1 MSASR
6 KKSDRLAWFKLDAG
20 AFLTVT
26 NGLPASHVGIL
37 SRLMCSYWT
46 QGASLPSNE
55 KVLKR
60 QIGVMTEAD
69 EQAFREVMEEFF
81 PSGRNEFL
89 DTQMAE
95 TLAHS
100 RMQSEKAVLSHRK
113 RASPGK
119 ECEIQPFDSDF
130 HPADF

>member
-6 KKSDRLAWFKLDAG
+6 KKSDRLAWFKMDAG

-26 NGLPASHVGIL
+26 NGLPSSHVGIL
-37 SRLMCSYWT
+37 SRLMCCYWT

-60 QIGVMTEAD
+60 QIGVTTEAD

-81 PSGRNEFL
+81 PSGQNEFL

-100 RMQSEKAVLSHRK
+100 RMQSEKAALSHRK
-113 RASPGK
+113 RTAETRATVS
-119 ECEIQPFDSDF
+119 QSRA
-130 HPADF
+130 ADFDPEDF